1 MLNCERIEL
10 KYQDVKGRTPFDF
23 CLHSGKYDTLDNKC
37 RESNQSQ
44 PTWCQVVG
52 PLLGTKPIE
61 VTNEVTTKFGHQ

>member
-1 MLNCERIEL
+1 M
-10 KYQDVKGRTPFDF
+10 THFDF
-23 CLHSGKYDTLDNKC
+23 ALHSEELVNVRLLDALDYKC